1 VTAAL
6 ALAPPPPPPES
17 DQRVILSGM
26 SWQAYEA
33 LLAWRGDRGGVRMT
47 YLKGELELMSPAREH
62 ETQKKR
68 LARLLEAWAEETD
81 TPLEGAGSW
90 TVRAEDVKRGAEP
103 DECYVIG
110 SFEGRTAPDIVI
122 EVVWTSGGID
132 KLEVWRKLGARE
144 VWFWKAGVLS
154 FYVLRGE
161 HYAGAAKSTILPKL
175 DPALVT
181 RCMEA
186 PSQTEAVK
194 ALRRALRAAR
204 RSRRR
209 S

>member
-33 LLAWRGDRGGVRMT
+33 LLAWRGERSGVRMT
-47 YLKGELELMSPAREH
+47 YLEGELELMSPAREH
-62 ETQKKR
+62 ETQKTR

-90 TVRAEDVKRGAEP
+90 TVRAEDVERGAEA
-103 DECYVIG
+103 DECYAIG

-122 EVVWTSGGID
+122 EVVLTSGGID

-154 FYVLRGE
+154 FHVLRGE
-161 HYAGAAKSTILPKL
+161 HYTRASKSTILPKL

-181 RCMEA
+181 RCMDA